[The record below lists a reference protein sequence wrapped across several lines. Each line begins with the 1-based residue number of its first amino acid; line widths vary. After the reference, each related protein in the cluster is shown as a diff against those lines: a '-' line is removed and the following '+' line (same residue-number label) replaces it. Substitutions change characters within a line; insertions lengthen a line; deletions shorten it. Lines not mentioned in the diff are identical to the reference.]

1 MRKETTMLTMLVKGG
16 TYARHFG
23 KALSFVWHHDIYS
36 EGMVE
41 VGACTFVLK
50 RGDEWVLV

>member
-1 MRKETTMLTMLVKGG
+1 MMLVKGG

-23 KALSFVWHHDIYS
+23 KVLSFVWHHDIYS
-36 EGMVE
+36 EGMAK

-50 RGDEWVLV
+50 RGDEWVLI